1 MSETQIK
8 AALDTSD
15 TLVKSSIIN
24 DVLDG
29 VKFRALAISIVQ
41 PDGWHAIGLSINHQP
56 HEALANAYEMLM
68 NCLLR
73 AMGGAK

>member
-1 MSETQIK
+1 MSKTQIK
-8 AALDTSD
+8 AALDTSGA
-15 TLVKSSIIN
+15 LVKSSIIN

-41 PDGWHAIGLSINHQP
+41 PDGRHAIGLSINQP
-56 HEALANAYEMLM
+56 HEAVANAYEMLL

-73 AMGGAK
+73 SMGGAK